1 MTVGQQPGSPL
12 TLISD
17 RLFNPHKGSFAPA
30 RVSVENGL
38 ISEISSDT
46 LPPTPASLEKTID
59 LSGLLVTPGLVDFH
73 THIFHGQDLGVHSDS
88 LLKHGVTAAV
98 DAGSA
103 GAHIFP
109 AFKELVI
116 DKSKLRIQSFLNIS
130 TVGTTSIL
138 LQGEL
143 KSTAYCN
150 EEIAISTALKFPE
163 NIIGIKVRA
172 SHDVGG
178 DFALEGFKKA
188 RSAATKLGLPLMV
201 HLGPAPVNIEDI
213 LEELAPGDFLTH
225 AYTGWVGNNLVKD
238 SKPRPSF
245 IAAKE
250 RGVLFDIGHGMGGF
264 DSTVAKVLIDNGIY
278 PDTISTDIHTYSLEK
293 VIGLPAVLSKFV
305 ALGMELSDVLIR
317 ATTAPGKYGK
327 FSSSGVG
334 TLDIGAQADI
344 SAFECV
350 EGEYS
355 FSDAHGHS
363 FMGQMRLEPVFTMVK
378 GEVLFDRDNRAS

>member
-1 MTVGQQPGSPL
+1 MTVGQESESSL
-12 TLISD
+12 TVLTD
-17 RLFNPHKGSFAPA
+17 CLFNPRARSFAPA
-30 RVSVENGL
+30 RVSVVNGA
-38 ISEISSDT
+38 ISEISDGT
-46 LPPTPASLEKTID
+46 LPSNRHSHGRTID

-73 THIFHGQDLGVHSDS
+73 THVFHGQDLGVHTNS

-116 DKSKLRIQSFLNIS
+116 DKSKLRIQSFLNIA

-143 KSTAYCN
+143 KNTAYCN

-178 DFALEGFKKA
+178 EFALDGFKKA

-201 HLGPAPVNIEDI
+201 HLGPAPVDVELI
-213 LEELAPGDFLTH
+213 LEHLNPGDFLTH
-225 AYTGWVGNNLVKD
+225 AYTGWLGNTLIEN
-238 SKPRPSF
+238 SKPRPAF

-264 DSTVAKVLIDNGIY
+264 DSTVAKVLIDHGFY
-278 PDTISTDIHTYSLEK
+278 PDTISTDIHAYSVEK
-293 VIGLPAVLSKFV
+293 VIDLPAVLSKFV
-305 ALGMELSDVLIR
+305 ALGMELSDVLAR
-317 ATTAPGKYGK
+317 ATIAPAKYGR
-327 FSSSGVG
+327 FASSGVG
-334 TLDIGAQADI
+334 TVDIGAQADI
-344 SAFECV
+344 SAFECI
-350 EGEYS
+350 EEEYS
-355 FSDAHGHS
+355 FSDCHGHS
-363 FMGQMRLEPVFTMVK
+363 FGGKMRLEPVFTMIA
-378 GEVLFDRDNRAS
+378 GEVLFDRDHRAT